1 MGNVI
6 KPGTDNQRP
15 GRYIEVGP
23 KGGQVQDPRIVKIDK
38 GDRLP
43 PTQKPGNGW
52 KKQY

>member
-15 GRYIEVGP
+15 GKYIEVGP

-43 PTQKPGNGW
+43 PTQKPGNAW
-52 KKQY
+52 KKHY